1 MGFGGGAAR
10 LCRLEIAR
18 AGPLPPIPYIA
29 LHHVTTLEGLI
40 DEQLAPTRFV
50 LLLLGIFAA
59 VAMILTAVGLYGV
72 ISYTVRQRTAEIGVR
87 MAFGAEKRHILKMVA
102 GRGFGLTA
110 FGLVL
115 GVGGTLGLGRFV
127 GSLLYGVSATDPATM
142 LAVGLLLAGIGLLAS
157 YVPALRATH
166 VDPVSALRAE

>member
-1 MGFGGGAAR
+1 M
-10 LCRLEIAR
+10 
-18 AGPLPPIPYIA
+18 
-29 LHHVTTLEGLI
+29 TTLEGLI

-127 GSLLYGVSATDPATM
+127 GRPPRKLHPHGFLGPYSSLTLGPMS
-142 LAVGLLLAGIGLLAS
+142 LI
-157 YVPALRATH
+157 
-166 VDPVSALRAE
+166 

>member
-1 MGFGGGAAR
+1 MSK
-10 LCRLEIAR
+10 
-18 AGPLPPIPYIA
+18 
-29 LHHVTTLEGLI
+29 
-40 DEQLAPTRFV
+40 LAPTRFV

>member
-1 MGFGGGAAR
+1 MSK
-10 LCRLEIAR
+10 
-18 AGPLPPIPYIA
+18 
-29 LHHVTTLEGLI
+29 
-40 DEQLAPTRFV
+40 LAPTRFV

-127 GSLLYGVSATDPATM
+127 GSLLYGVSATDPATLSRWGCSWPASACWLPTCPPCGPRTWIR
-142 LAVGLLLAGIGLLAS
+142 LA
-157 YVPALRATH
+157 R
-166 VDPVSALRAE
+166 